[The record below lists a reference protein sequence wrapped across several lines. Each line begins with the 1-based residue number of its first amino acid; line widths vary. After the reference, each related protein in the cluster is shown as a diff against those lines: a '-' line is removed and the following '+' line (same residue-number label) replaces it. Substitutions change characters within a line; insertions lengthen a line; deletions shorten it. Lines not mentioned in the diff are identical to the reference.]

1 MAIQPKDAV
10 MYASPT
16 PDKVAPT
23 YPNKP
28 VIPHAAEMAFS
39 ILRKTLGDKVNGLLF
54 LLFRVKTKGGF

>member
-28 VIPHAAEMAFS
+28 VIPHAAEMAS
-39 ILRKTLGDKVNGLLF
+39 LTVTLDV
-54 LLFRVKTKGGF
+54 